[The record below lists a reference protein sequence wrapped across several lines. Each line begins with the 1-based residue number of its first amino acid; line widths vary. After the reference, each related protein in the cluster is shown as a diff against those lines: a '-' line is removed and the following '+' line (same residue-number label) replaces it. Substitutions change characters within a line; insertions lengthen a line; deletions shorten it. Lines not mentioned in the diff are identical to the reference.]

1 MKANKLKEIWAKGG
15 CVLNGWLSIPNAFSA
30 EIMAAQGYDSIG
42 IDLQHGIVDYQ
53 DAVGMLQAMR
63 ASDVTPLVRPAWL
76 DPVYI
81 MKALDAGAYGV
92 ICPMINSRK
101 EAEEL
106 VSYVRYPPLGVRSY
120 GPSRAAI
127 STGGGDYLRESDQ
140 EIVCFAMIET
150 AEALGKLDD
159 IVSTPGLDG
168 VYIGPADLTIG
179 LTGKK
184 YPAGFD
190 REEPEIIDA
199 IDRILRAS
207 HDADIKAA
215 LHCGS
220 PTYAAKA
227 AKWGFD
233 LVTVSNDVR
242 LLAGAAASSVG
253 SYRTLIAQE
262 ADNEKNEK
270 GGY

>member
-1 MKANKLKEIWAKGG
+1 MKANKLKEIWSKGG
-15 CVLNGWLSIPNAFSA
+15 CVLNGWLSIPCAFSA

-53 DAVGMLQAMR
+53 EAVGMLQAMR
-63 ASDVTPLVRPAWL
+63 ASEVTPLVRPAWL
-76 DPVYI
+76 DPVHI

-92 ICPMINSRK
+92 VCPMINSRA
-101 EAEEL
+101 EAEQL
-106 VSYVRYPPLGVRSY
+106 VSYVRYPPTGIRSF
-120 GPSRAAI
+120 GPSRALI
-127 STGGGDYLRESDQ
+127 STGGGNYLGEADE

-150 AEALGKLDD
+150 AQALERLDE
-159 IVSTPGLDG
+159 IATTPGLDG
-168 VYIGPADLTIG
+168 IYIGPADLTIG

-184 YPAGFD
+184 YPPGFD

-199 IDRILRAS
+199 ISRILRAS
-207 HDADIKAA
+207 HDAGIKAA

-220 PTYAAKA
+220 PAYAAKA

-242 LLAGAAASSVG
+242 LLAGAAAASVG
-253 SYRTLIAQE
+253 SFRSLMAEQ
-262 ADNEKNEK
+262 ANEPKNEK
-270 GGY
+270 GSY

>member
-1 MKANKLKEIWAKGG
+1 MKANKLNEIWSKGG
-15 CVLNGWLSIPNAFSA
+15 CVLNGWLSIPSAFSA

-53 DAVGMLQAMR
+53 EAVGMLQAMR

-76 DPVYI
+76 DPVHI

-92 ICPMINSRK
+92 ICPMINSRV
-101 EAEEL
+101 EAERL
-106 VSYVRYPPLGVRSY
+106 VSYVRYPPAGIRSY
-120 GPSRAAI
+120 GPSRALI
-127 STGGGDYLRESDQ
+127 SSGGGNYLGEADE

-150 AEALGKLDD
+150 AEALDKLEE
-159 IVSTPGLDG
+159 IATTPGLDG
-168 VYIGPADLTIG
+168 IYIGPADLTIG

-184 YPAGFD
+184 YAPGFD
-190 REEPEIIDA
+190 REEPEIIEA
-199 IDRILRAS
+199 IDRILQAS
-207 HDADIKAA
+207 HSAGIKAA

-220 PTYAAKA
+220 ASYAARA

-242 LLAGAAASSVG
+242 LLAGAAAASITSFRSIMTEQANSSG
-253 SYRTLIAQE
+253 NT
-262 ADNEKNEK
+262 K

>member
-1 MKANKLKEIWAKGG
+1 MKANKLKEIWSKGG
-15 CVLNGWLSIPNAFSA
+15 CVLNGWLSISNAFSA

-63 ASDVTPLVRPAWL
+63 ASNATPLVRPPWL
-76 DPVYI
+76 DPVHI

-92 ICPMINSRK
+92 ICPMINSRA
-101 EAEEL
+101 EAEQL
-106 VSYVRYPPLGVRSY
+106 VSYVRYPPTGVRSY
-120 GPSRAAI
+120 GPSRAII
-127 STGGGDYLRESDQ
+127 STGGGDYLGEAD
-140 EIVCFAMIET
+140 EEVVCFAMIET
-150 AEALGKLDD
+150 AQALEKLEE
-159 IVSTPGLDG
+159 IVTTRGLDG

-199 IDRILRAS
+199 IDRILRVS
-207 HDADIKAA
+207 HDAGIKAA

-220 PTYAAKA
+220 PAYAARA

-242 LLAGAAASSVG
+242 LLAAAAASSVG
-253 SYRTLIAQE
+253 SYRALMSDDAIKS
-262 ADNEKNEK
+262 KNEK